1 MFVSIQS
8 NIQNQFVVKTQIFL
22 CVLTVKNHQ
31 NLLYF
36 IAKSNKSKNKESKI

>member
-8 NIQNQFVVKTQIFL
+8 NIQTVCGKDSDLFVCTDF
-22 CVLTVKNHQ
+22 KNHQ

-36 IAKSNKSKNKESKI
+36 IAKSNKSKNKEIEI